1 MEVLALLALCGIP
14 LTFFMG
20 TKTQEAV
27 SPIQTRAGALDAAAN
42 QAVESTE

>member
-1 MEVLALLALCGIP
+1 MEVLVLLALGGIP
-14 LTFFMG
+14 LTFFMR
-20 TKTQEAV
+20 TITRRAV